1 MPDQEKLQNEK
12 EELRT
17 LTLEER
23 WQMDEEMQKEYG
35 NNYLLFEPQCR
46 SCRFAK
52 EGTTESC
59 QKYDEIPWEILT
71 VQKRC
76 PHCRKPKDQKP
87 QIHFFVAEDRQEI
100 LEYDFWPE
108 EELRRAQRFPVL
120 AVWAYDGDEP
130 VCGAVFTRESDAE
143 GVLVVLQYIYTLENF
158 RELGIASDVMK
169 YAEKLFVESGTGRMA
184 VFLNEEEKEEK
195 EDETEAKPEQ
205 KLSRFFQA
213 LDWEESSCEAQ
224 SLEYMPKSMMSEK
237 VKSFATGNREGIL
250 SLSEETRRRILSE
263 NPGLVPE
270 LKEYLKDGAI
280 SANSLVYMPD
290 RKVEGAVILQKKS
303 GYQMCIRYLYVSPEC
318 QGKTILLRLLA
329 IVLGNRENW
338 SGRGN
343 VLIHEPEAKT
353 AKLVE
358 YLFGEP
364 YKRLNRKK
372 YENRKQ
378 KGGTQS
384 A

>member
-87 QIHFFVAEDRQEI
+87 QIHFFVAEDQQEI

-195 EDETEAKPEQ
+195 
-205 KLSRFFQA
+205 
-213 LDWEESSCEAQ
+213 
-224 SLEYMPKSMMSEK
+224 
-237 VKSFATGNREGIL
+237 
-250 SLSEETRRRILSE
+250 
-263 NPGLVPE
+263 
-270 LKEYLKDGAI
+270 
-280 SANSLVYMPD
+280 
-290 RKVEGAVILQKKS
+290 
-303 GYQMCIRYLYVSPEC
+303 
-318 QGKTILLRLLA
+318 
-329 IVLGNRENW
+329 
-338 SGRGN
+338 
-343 VLIHEPEAKT
+343 
-353 AKLVE
+353 
-358 YLFGEP
+358 
-364 YKRLNRKK
+364 
-372 YENRKQ
+372 
-378 KGGTQS
+378 
-384 A
+384 